1 MARDPQPTFMERMA
15 TQRPPWFWWLLTLI
29 LATCFTVLCWSLCI
43 SIFNN
48 PEVPR
53 NYEIMRKLGR
63 LPEHKAYTSQTA
75 PKHATSS
82 AQAIRKGHLGFNDN
96 ELKVINRSLRHSYLT
111 NFRENTF
118 CTYLKGEYKVTGSR
132 KLTKDDIISEGF
144 AVQLR
149 AYIQPDEYSDSAPYP
164 VIAEIIFPT
173 IYAESYKGYHKG
185 DMVELGITPQFASL
199 LHVGKIEQ
207 DDDDTLV
214 VVTAV
219 SLASRIRPPHEGP
232 FDLVPP
238 KEVNLDAQ
246 FPLFP

>member
-1 MARDPQPTFMERMA
+1 
-15 TQRPPWFWWLLTLI
+15 
-29 LATCFTVLCWSLCI
+29 
-43 SIFNN
+43 
-48 PEVPR
+48 
-53 NYEIMRKLGR
+53 MRKLGR

-75 PKHATSS
+75 PKHASSS

-111 NFRENTF
+111 NFRESTF
-118 CTYLKGEYKVTGSR
+118 CTYLKGEYMVTGSR
-132 KLTKDDIISEGF
+132 KLSKDDIISEGF
-144 AVQLR
+144 AVRLR

-173 IYAESYKGYHKG
+173 IYAESYKGFHKG
-185 DMVELGITPQFASL
+185 DMIEFGITPQFASL
-199 LHVGKIEQ
+199 LHVGRIVQ
-207 DDDDTLV
+207 DDDDTIV

-238 KEVNLDAQ
+238 KEVNLDAE
-246 FPLFP
+246 FPLFPQTTKSPHPTQ

>member
-1 MARDPQPTFMERMA
+1 MESMA
-15 TQRPPWFWWLLTLI
+15 TRRPSWFWWLLTLV
-29 LATCFTVLCWSLCI
+29 LASCFTVLCWSLCI

-111 NFRENTF
+111 NFRESTF
-118 CTYLKGEYKVTGSR
+118 CTYLEGEYMVTGSR

-149 AYIQPDEYSDSAPYP
+149 AYIQADEYSDAAPYP

-173 IYAESYKGYHKG
+173 IYGESYKGFHKG
-185 DMVELGITPQFASL
+185 DMIELGITPQFASL

-238 KEVNLDAQ
+238 NEVNLDAK
-246 FPLFP
+246 FPLFPSS